1 MYEKVNRWLDIAE
14 RIINLIRP
22 TAYNTIAKT
31 VVLTGI
37 GLIVESQVNFLHA
50 IVVAL
55 FEEYIGKSEILRSV
69 LDVSS
74 DPTVGVVLVVT
85 GMTYHVAVTLG
96 KEFIETRKAE
106 LPKFPDFE
114 FFFVT
119 KKQSFQP
126 NGKFYLDGP
135 QHSYEQLENI
145 PKYEEPKPKQHEN
158 EELRELTASIGK
170 LTNYCPLR
178 GFGHQEEEVTNSR
191 LYQDRFDLLKEWM
204 GFEPVKLK
212 LSNGGAVLA
221 NGVSVLLTIPKS
233 NDIAIK
239 EHGVRLPEKPKKQ
252 YYTGVSFAPLHDNFS
267 KTLASFNSPVR
278 FEESDDFYEIRW
290 DVKSLQACVNKKA
303 NKEFLIKVTKT
314 VEVECT
320 VFCNELPQPY
330 SSTVTLHPASESTSL
345 TLDDIM
351 DDSKFNSLYSE
362 IAENFKGDYKFR
374 VSHLS

>member
-1 MYEKVNRWLDIAE
+1 MHEKVNQWLDIAE

-22 TAYNTIAKT
+22 KAYNTIAKA

-50 IVVAL
+50 LVVAL

-85 GMTYHVAVTLG
+85 GMMYHVAVTLG

-119 KKQSFQP
+119 KKQSSEP

-145 PKYEEPKPKQHEN
+145 PKYEEPKPKQEEN
-158 EELRELTASIGK
+158 EELRELTASIGR
-170 LTNYCPLR
+170 LSNYGALG
-178 GFGHQEEEVTNSR
+178 GFGRQREEVTNSR
-191 LYQDRFDLLKEWM
+191 LYQERVDLLKEWM

-212 LSNGGAVLA
+212 LSNGGEVLA
-221 NGVSVLLTIPKS
+221 NGVNVQLTIPKS
-233 NDIAIK
+233 TDVIIK
-239 EHGVRLPEKPKKQ
+239 ERGARLPENPKKK
-252 YYTGVSFAPLHDNFS
+252 YYTDVAFAMVRDNFS
-267 KTLASFNSPVR
+267 NTLASLSSPVR
-278 FEESDDFYEIRW
+278 FEEEEDFYEIRW
-290 DVKSLQACVNKKA
+290 DVKSLQACVNRTA
-303 NKEFLIKVTKT
+303 NKEFLIKVTKP

-345 TLDDIM
+345 TLDDIV
-351 DDSKFNSLYSE
+351 DDSKFDSLYSD
-362 IAENFKGDYKFR
+362 IAESFKQDY
-374 VSHLS
+374 